1 MKPGFM
7 GEVGGPRT
15 SIIAGAELAFRLA
28 DAYPVR
34 VPAPQE
40 LMDRWGMT
48 RSTAYRWV
56 RTMKQARGLLMEGRG
71 DG

>member
-1 MKPGFM
+1 LKPGFM

-15 SIIAGAELAFRLA
+15 SVIAGAELAFRLA
-28 DAYPVR
+28 AAYPKST
-34 VPAPQE
+34 PTPQE

-56 RTMKQARGLLMEGRG
+56 RTMKQARGQLMEEGTNG
-71 DG
+71 